1 MNGKAWLGRLLSRKA
16 PDPAK
21 ARRKAS
27 RRPASPLRELEQE
40 QAALRARLDALGT
53 ALDAASVAL
62 PEQERTALCRVRDE
76 ARAVC
81 GRARDRLAA
90 FRCWPPCWP
99 RSTFSCRN
107 SSLPALSSLPRSGA
121 DDAGSLPDPACPP
134 VRRLSC
140 NMLSPQ

>member
-1 MNGKAWLGRLLSRKA
+1 MNGKAWLGRLLSRTA
-16 PDPAK
+16 PGPAK

-81 GRARDRLAA
+81 GRARERLAA
-90 FRCWPPCWP
+90 FRKTCWLVVLIQLCLLAAMLA
-99 RSTFSCRN
+99 SFHFF
-107 SSLPALSSLPRSGA
+107 LPEL
-121 DDAGSLPDPACPP
+121 
-134 VRRLSC
+134 
-140 NMLSPQ
+140 

>member
-1 MNGKAWLGRLLSRKA
+1 MNGKAWLGRLLSRTA

-90 FRCWPPCWP
+90 FRKTCWLVVLIQLCLLAAMLA
-99 RSTFSCRN
+99 SFHFF
-107 SSLPALSSLPRSGA
+107 LPEL
-121 DDAGSLPDPACPP
+121 
-134 VRRLSC
+134 
-140 NMLSPQ
+140 